1 MRVLVCGANGFI
13 GSRVEQ
19 SLIRDGHQVVRGV
32 SARRVRSPQDVPIDY
47 AADTSPEVWLPRLQG
62 IDAVVNAIGVLRD
75 SRSRPIRHVHELTP
89 KALWQ
94 ACAQS
99 GVKRVV
105 QVSALGVA
113 GSQTVYAQTKCAA
126 DDSLLTLAQSTE
138 LSAAVVRPSVV
149 FGRGG
154 ASSALFMA
162 LAQTPFLILPMPMTT
177 ARVQPVAVQD
187 VADGIARL
195 LGEHAHVQGVVEAVG
210 AHEIGMSDWIASLRQ
225 QLGKPGAWVWPLP
238 MALTR
243 LSARMGDAV
252 PGVPWCSETLAM
264 LGSDNVA
271 PVSTWRDVLGRE
283 PIAPEHLV
291 ANAWLKT

>member
-13 GSRVEQ
+13 GSRIEQ

-32 SARRVRSPQDVPIDY
+32 SRRKALGANDVAIDY
-47 AADTSPEVWLPRLQG
+47 SADIQPEAWSQRLEG
-62 IDAVVNAIGVLRD
+62 VDAVVNAIGVLRD
-75 SRSRPIRHVHELTP
+75 SRSRPIQRVHEAAP

-99 GVKRVV
+99 GVQRVV
-105 QVSALGVA
+105 QISALGVA
-113 GSQTVYAQTKCAA
+113 DSQTVYAQTKRAA
-126 DDSLLTLAQSTE
+126 DDSLLALADQQK
-138 LSAAVVRPSVV
+138 LSAVVVRPSVV

-162 LAQTPFLILPMPMTT
+162 LAQVPLLVLPAPMTT

-187 VADGIARL
+187 VADGVAKL
-195 LGEHAHVQGVVEAVG
+195 LGEHMGASGIVSAVG
-210 AHEIGMSDWIASLRQ
+210 AHEVGMSDWIASLRQ
-225 QLGKPGAWVWPLP
+225 QLGKSRAWMWPLP
-238 MALTR
+238 MPLTR
-243 LSARMGDAV
+243 LSARLGDAV

-271 PVSTWRDVLGRE
+271 PVGPWQQILGRE
-283 PIAPEHLV
+283 PVAAEALV
-291 ANAWLKT
+291 ENAWRRP